1 MSNET
6 LLHKIRKW
14 FNPFHLTQYKT
25 QHRFE
30 RKFIIPLQQIDRIET
45 LLVANGC
52 SPIYHQRWINNIYC
66 DKIDMKHLSD
76 NIEGY
81 SERAKLRFR
90 WYGNVFGD
98 IQVTAEFKDK
108 IDDVN
113 QKASQK
119 IGTFHWE
126 SREEIHSLYQQ
137 FQAALLDSGTANST
151 SDNSNSII
159 TTLDSNAF
167 LEVVQHQPTLINR
180 YLRKYYMDPHESV
193 RVTIDTD
200 LSFYNC
206 GTQLEHQNHE
216 YAIVE
221 MKSPSNSPIIDDLI
235 PFQTSKSSKY
245 VEGLMMT
252 DPNFN

>member
-1 MSNET
+1 MANKT
-6 LLHKIRKW
+6 LLQKLRNW
-14 FNPFHLTQYKT
+14 LNPFDLKAYKT

-30 RKFIIPLQQIDRIET
+30 RKFIVPLEQIDRIET
-45 LLVANGC
+45 LLIAHGC
-52 SPIYHQRWINNIYC
+52 SPIYHARWINNIYC
-66 DKIDMKHLSD
+66 DKPDMEHLKD
-76 NIEGY
+76 NVEGY
-81 SERAKLRFR
+81 SQRTKLRFR
-90 WYGNVFGD
+90 WYGDVFGD

-108 IDDVN
+108 VDDVN

-119 IGTFHWE
+119 LGTFHWE
-126 SREEIHSLYQQ
+126 SREEIHALYQK
-137 FQAALLDSGTANST
+137 FEMTLLGIESPNSSSNT
-151 SDNSNSII
+151 SNPSNQ
-159 TTLDSNAF
+159 NAF
-167 LEVVQHQPTLINR
+167 LEVLKHQPTLINR
-180 YLRKYYMDPHESV
+180 YLRKYYMDPHDSV

-235 PFQTSKSSKY
+235 PYQTSKSSKY